1 MRIFVVDDEALITRY
16 IVQCIQNAPGKHE
29 VVGTASSGAKA
40 LEKIGE
46 LRPDILFTD
55 ITMPKMDGLELLRI
69 CKEQYPELSV
79 MMLTCHDDFEY
90 ARQAM
95 QDHADDYM
103 LKSEIGPEF
112 ISRKLEKLENLRKK
126 RNTDRMADRI
136 KQTNYIRAM
145 TNAEERSVYLLN
157 EHDLRD
163 SSILL
168 REDAFS
174 AVAFSNTAQNV
185 DCVLNSLPAEFENF
199 LMYPYNEN
207 INILFFNIKEN
218 AGLRGLEEKERYL
231 TACLNTLRA
240 RLNGYAG
247 RSRVF
252 YRLARLPM
260 AIDESVADVERQYYG
275 ASAVGGMAVE
285 EANRTIQRM
294 IITVAAR
301 AEEMD
306 LSGCTATIEELLVF
320 AERNH
325 PDSTRLIQTVLQ
337 ALDLLAQ
344 STEQTLDWSEGTL
357 QQAEGFQAMCGLVRK
372 QMGRLMQQQRRRYS
386 AAIGKAVDYIG
397 MHFGED
403 LTLNTVADHVFLNR
417 EHLSRQFKKEVGVNF
432 SEYLMELR
440 LREALRLLRG
450 TELRIGEI
458 ADRVGL
464 PNVSYFTSVFKKQY
478 HMTPSEARKQ

>member
-46 LRPDILFTD
+46 ARPDVLFTD

-69 CKEQYPELSV
+69 CKEQHPEISV

-103 LKSEIGPEF
+103 LKSEISPEF
-112 ISRKLEKLENLRKK
+112 IGRKLEKLENNRKK
-126 RNTDRMADRI
+126 RNTDHVADRI
-136 KQTNYIRAM
+136 KQENYMRAV
-145 TNAEERSVYLLN
+145 TSARERSVYLLN

-168 REDAFS
+168 REDAFLAIS
-174 AVAFSNTAQNV
+174 FSNRGQNA
-185 DCVLNSLPAEFENF
+185 DLILQSIPDIFENF
-199 LMYPYNEN
+199 LLYPYNER
-207 INILFFNIKEN
+207 INILFCNIKEN
-218 AGLRGLEEKERYL
+218 TGLIGLEEKERYI
-231 TACLNTLRA
+231 NTCINDLRM
-240 RLNGYAG
+240 RLKGYVG
-247 RSRVF
+247 RSRIF

-260 AIDESVADVERQYYG
+260 AIDESVADIERQYYG
-275 ASAVGGMAVE
+275 TGMNGDVAMQ
-285 EANRTIQRM
+285 EANRIMQRM
-294 IITVAAR
+294 VISAAAR
-301 AEEMD
+301 AEEKD
-306 LSGCTATIEELLVF
+306 FSGCAAAIEEILVF

-325 PDSTRLIQTVLQ
+325 PDSSRLLQCVIQ

-344 STEQTLDWSEGTL
+344 STEQSLDWTEGTL
-357 QQAEGFQAMCGLVRK
+357 QQAEGFKAMRALVHK
-372 QMGRLMQQQRRRYS
+372 QIGRLMQQRRCCYS
-386 AAIGKAVDYIG
+386 AAIGKAVDYIDR
-397 MHFGED
+397 HFGEE
-403 LTLNTVADHVFLNR
+403 LTLNVVADHVFLNR
-417 EHLSRQFKKEVGVNF
+417 EYLSRQFKKEVGTNF

-450 TELRIGEI
+450 TELRIGEV
-458 ADRVGL
+458 ADRVGM

-478 HMTPSEARKQ
+478 HMTPSEARKR